1 MPVRTVSLS
10 SRTVSSHPL
19 GAETGSQTTEYALI
33 MVVTATKLRGY
44 DDPPSPPDRP
54 ELAHAS
60 RDLRPDLPSCG
71 RLNTRRRAPGAAL
84 PGTLRTQRLG
94 GRRGLPRQ

>member
-1 MPVRTVSLS
+1 MPSEDIPFAPRPASPRLV
-10 SRTVSSHPL
+10 
-19 GAETGSQTTEYALI
+19 AETGSQTTEYALI
-33 MVVTATKLRGY
+33 LVVTATKLRGY

-60 RDLRPDLPSCG
+60 RDLRPDLPSWG